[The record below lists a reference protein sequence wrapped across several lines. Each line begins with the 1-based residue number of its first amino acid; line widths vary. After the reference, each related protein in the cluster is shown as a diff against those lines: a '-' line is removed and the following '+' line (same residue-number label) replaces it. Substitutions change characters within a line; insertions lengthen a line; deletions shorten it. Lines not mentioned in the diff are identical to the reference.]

1 MADFTSDDAT
11 SLDHFDGLYIPEN
24 ESELRRVQRCGERL
38 DKQVRAWAECVIRV
52 LPRGLPIN
60 SHEVYVLSLFLAQ
73 QRRLNVQMDSGE
85 PDYSVIG
92 AIKHAL
98 SFAFPREDPSM
109 AATTH
114 HVLAQRLD
122 SEIERACAIY
132 CRDHG
137 VDPTSEPA
145 LNWRVAI
152 RFMAQ
157 SVFSRLAET
166 EPPKMATSPH
176 RFELSLVA
184 RDLATEVEA
193 KRIDMVSALP
203 TGPVGAPEAA

>member
-11 SLDHFDGLYIPEN
+11 SLDPLDGLYVPEN
-24 ESELRRVQRCGERL
+24 EHQLRRAQRQGEEL
-38 DKQVRAWAECVIRV
+38 EKQVRAWAESAIRV
-52 LPRGLPIN
+52 LPRGLPVN

-73 QRRLNVQMDSGE
+73 QRRLNVQMDLRA
-85 PDYSVIG
+85 PDYSVVG

-98 SFAFPREDPSM
+98 SFVFPQEDPAV

-132 CRDHG
+132 CRDYG
-137 VDPTSEPA
+137 VDARSEPA
-145 LNWRVAI
+145 LDWRVAI

-157 SVFSRLAET
+157 SIYSRLAET
-166 EPPKMATSPH
+166 EPRKMATTPH

-184 RDLATEVEA
+184 RELATEVEA
-193 KRIDMVSALP
+193 KRYEMMSAF
-203 TGPVGAPEAA
+203 TPEAA

>member
-11 SLDHFDGLYIPEN
+11 RLDHLDGLYVPEN
-24 ESELRRVQRCGERL
+24 ERELRRVQRRGEDL
-38 DKQVRAWAECVIRV
+38 DKQVRAWAESVIRV
-52 LPRGLPIN
+52 LPHGLPIN

-73 QRRLNVQMDSGE
+73 QRRLNVQMDSRA

-92 AIKHAL
+92 TVKHAR
-98 SFAFPREDPSM
+98 SFILPQEDPAV

-137 VDPTSEPA
+137 VDPKSDPA
-145 LNWRVAI
+145 L
-152 RFMAQ
+152 
-157 SVFSRLAET
+157 
-166 EPPKMATSPH
+166 
-176 RFELSLVA
+176 
-184 RDLATEVEA
+184 D
-193 KRIDMVSALP
+193 
-203 TGPVGAPEAA
+203 